1 MSHKCVELTPVLHYG
16 GFLFPAIRRAFSTTT
31 ALRPCLV
38 FSGTYQTDAP
48 HGGADWIEHT

>member
-1 MSHKCVELTPVLHYG
+1 MRGINPRSTLR
-16 GFLFPAIRRAFSTTT
+16 GFSFSSPPAKAFSTTT
-31 ALRPCLV
+31 ALLPWLV